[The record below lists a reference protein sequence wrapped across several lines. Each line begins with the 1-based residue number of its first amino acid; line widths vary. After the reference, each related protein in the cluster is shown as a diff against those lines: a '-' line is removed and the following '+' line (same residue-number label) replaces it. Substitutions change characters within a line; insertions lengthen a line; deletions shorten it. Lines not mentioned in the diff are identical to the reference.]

1 MPEISQVIIF
11 LVEDN
16 RTNYMMYID
25 NVRFYARRM
34 NNFYFQIKYM
44 RF

>member
-16 RTNYMMYID
+16 RNYTMYID

-34 NNFYFQIKYM
+34 SNFYFQIKYM